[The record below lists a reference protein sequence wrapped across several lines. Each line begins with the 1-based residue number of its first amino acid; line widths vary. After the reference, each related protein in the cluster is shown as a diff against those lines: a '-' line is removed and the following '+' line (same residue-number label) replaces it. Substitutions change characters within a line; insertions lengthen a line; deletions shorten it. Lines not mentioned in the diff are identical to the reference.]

1 MAVYQDTIA
10 AEKIFALKKKIR
22 AVSGGTGAS
31 KTVSILMWLID
42 YAQTGK
48 CVIDVVSESY
58 PHLEQGAMREFKN
71 LMQDCDEGYRPR
83 WEDTRWNESK
93 HIYKFGNGSTIQF
106 QSYDKMGKAHGPR
119 RDVLFVNE
127 CNWLPWDVVD
137 QLIVRTREVVWLDW
151 NPVTEFWYYTE
162 LKGKRDDIDFL
173 KLTFEDNKH
182 PKTGKWVLQDSE
194 RKEIESRRNNPRW
207 WRVYGLGEL
216 GEAEGRIYTGW
227 QIIDEIPHEA
237 RLERKGLDFGWN
249 PDPMALID
257 IYKYNSGYILD
268 EAMYGLE
275 IPNSQVA
282 ATIKNSPPA
291 LVIGDSAEPKSIDEL
306 RRFNIN
312 IVGAQKGPDSKRYGI
327 KVLQGLR
334 ISVTK
339 RSINLI
345 KEYRNYYQFIDRR
358 TNQPVMGETD
368 GADDCL
374 DAARYALCSLIPIIQ
389 RKEMMAHLPR
399 FPNTP
404 QVNPV

>member
-1 MAVYQDTIA
+1 M
-10 AEKIFALKKKIR
+10 
-22 AVSGGTGAS
+22 SGGTGAS
-31 KTVSILMWLID
+31 KTVSILIWLID

-58 PHLEQGAMREFKN
+58 PHLEQGAIREFKN
-71 LMQDCDEGYRPR
+71 LMMDSDDKHEPL
-83 WEDTRWNESK
+83 WDDNNWNESK
-93 HIYKFGNGSTIQF
+93 HIYKFENGSTIQF

-151 NPVTEFWYYTE
+151 NPVTEFWFYTE
-162 LKGKRDDIDFL
+162 LQNKRPDIDFL
-173 KLTFEDNKH
+173 KLTYLDNEA
-182 PKTGKWVLQDSE
+182 LSNAE
-194 RKEIESRRNNPRW
+194 RAEIEARRNNPRW
-207 WRVYGLGEL
+207 WRVYGEGEL

-257 IYKYNSGYILD
+257 VYKYNSGYILD
-268 EAMYGLE
+268 EVMYGLE
-275 IPNSQVA
+275 IPNSQTA
-282 ATIKNSPPA
+282 GNIKNSPPA
-291 LVIGDSAEPKSIDEL
+291 LVVGDSAEPKSIAEIQSYGV
-306 RRFNIN
+306 NI
-312 IVGAQKGPDSKRYGI
+312 IGAVKGSDSKRYGI
-327 KVLQGLR
+327 KVVQGLR

-345 KEYRNYYQFIDRR
+345 KEYRNYYQLIDRR

-389 RKEMMAHLPR
+389 RREMIAAMPKFPSMAW
-399 FPNTP
+399 
-404 QVNPV
+404 VNPAV

>member
-1 MAVYQDTIA
+1 
-10 AEKIFALKKKIR
+10 
-22 AVSGGTGAS
+22 VSGGTGAS
-31 KTVSILMWLID
+31 KTVSILIWLID

-58 PHLEQGAMREFKN
+58 PHLEQGAIREFKN
-71 LMQDCDEGYRPR
+71 LMMDSDDKHEPL
-83 WEDTRWNESK
+83 WDDNNWNESK
-93 HIYKFGNGSTIQF
+93 HIYKFENGSTIQF

-151 NPVTEFWYYTE
+151 NPVTEFWFYTE
-162 LKGKRDDIDFL
+162 LQNKRPDIDFL
-173 KLTFEDNKH
+173 KLTYLDNEA
-182 PKTGKWVLQDSE
+182 LSNAE
-194 RKEIESRRNNPRW
+194 RAEIEARRNNPRW
-207 WRVYGLGEL
+207 WRVYGEGEL

-257 IYKYNSGYILD
+257 VYKYNSGYILD
-268 EAMYGLE
+268 EVMYGLE
-275 IPNSQVA
+275 IPNSQTA
-282 ATIKNSPPA
+282 GNIKNSPPA
-291 LVIGDSAEPKSIDEL
+291 LVVGDSAEPKSIAEIQSYGV
-306 RRFNIN
+306 NI
-312 IVGAQKGPDSKRYGI
+312 IGAVKGSDSKRYGI
-327 KVLQGLR
+327 KVVQGLR

-345 KEYRNYYQFIDRR
+345 KEYRNYYQLIDRR

-389 RKEMMAHLPR
+389 RREMIAAMPKFPSMAW
-399 FPNTP
+399 
-404 QVNPV
+404 VNPAV